1 MFSRST
7 TNRILVAA
15 LTLSAIGAARVSGGD
30 VVANVAAAFAFT
42 GPVVQQLSGQLTTT
56 GTVKVDGHQVGSGF
70 TISTGSTTTTAKGS
84 SAVVSLGKLG
94 RVEVFPS
101 SSVNLDFDNGSIKV
115 KLEAGRVRLSSGSG
129 ITASVSTREGETV
142 GDSSQ
147 ENTFTVDTECGNTV
161 VSTQTGK
168 VELRAGGTVKQIAA
182 GSQDSAG
189 TAKPG
194 RCKGRTP

>member
-7 TNRILVAA
+7 TSKILIVALA
-15 LTLSAIGAARVSGGD
+15 FSAVCAARVLTGS
-30 VVANVAAAFAFT
+30 AAATFAFT
-42 GPVVQQLSGQLTTT
+42 DALVQEPSGQLTTT
-56 GTVKVDGHQVGSGF
+56 GKVKVDGHDVGSGF
-70 TISTGSTTTTAKGS
+70 TISTGTTTTTAKGS

-115 KLEAGRVRLSSGSG
+115 KLEAGRVRVSSGSG
-129 ITASVSTREGETV
+129 VTASVSTRDGEV
-142 GDSSQ
+142 VADSTQ
-147 ENTFTVDTECGNTV
+147 EDTFTVDTECGNTIA
-161 VSTQTGK
+161 STQTGK

-194 RCKGRTP
+194 KCKGRTP

>member
-1 MFSRST
+1 MFIRST
-7 TNRILVAA
+7 TSRCLIVALA
-15 LTLSAIGAARVSGGD
+15 LSTICAARVSTGS
-30 VVANVAAAFAFT
+30 AAAEFAFASS
-42 GPVVQQLSGQLTTT
+42 VVQQPSGQLTTT
-56 GTVKVDGHQVGSGF
+56 GKVKVDGHDVGNGF
-70 TISTGSTTTTAKGS
+70 TVTTGSTTTTAKGS

-101 SSVNLDFDNGSIKV
+101 SSVNLDFDNGGIKV
-115 KLEAGRVRLSSGSG
+115 KLEAGRVRVSSGSG
-129 ITASVSTREGETV
+129 TSASVSTRDGEV
-142 GDSSQ
+142 VADSSA

-182 GSQDSAG
+182 GSQDTAG

-194 RCKGRTP
+194 RCKGRTS

>member
-7 TNRILVAA
+7 ISKVLIVALA
-15 LTLSAIGAARVSGGD
+15 LSAVCAVRVSTG
-30 VVANVAAAFAFT
+30 NAAATFALIEAL
-42 GPVVQQLSGQLTTT
+42 VQQPSGQLTTT
-56 GTVKVDGHQVGSGF
+56 GKVKVDGHDVGNGF
-70 TISTGSTTTTAKGS
+70 TINTGSTTTTAKGS

-101 SSVNLDFDNGSIKV
+101 SSVDLDFDNGSIEV
-115 KLEAGRVRLSSGSG
+115 KLEAGRVRVSSGSG
-129 ITASVSTREGETV
+129 ITATVSTRDGEVV
-142 GDSSQ
+142 GNGSQ

-161 VSTQTGK
+161 VSTQSGK
-168 VELRAGGTVKQIAA
+168 VELRAGSTVKQIAA

-194 RCKGRTP
+194 KCKDRTP

>member
-7 TNRILVAA
+7 ISKVLIVALA
-15 LTLSAIGAARVSGGD
+15 LSAVCAVRVSTG
-30 VVANVAAAFAFT
+30 NAAATFALIEAL
-42 GPVVQQLSGQLTTT
+42 VQQPSGQLTTT
-56 GTVKVDGHQVGSGF
+56 GKVKVDGHDVGNGF
-70 TISTGSTTTTAKGS
+70 TINTGSTTTTAKGS

-101 SSVNLDFDNGSIKV
+101 SSVDLDFDNGSIKV
-115 KLEAGRVRLSSGSG
+115 KLEAGRVRVSSGSG
-129 ITASVSTREGETV
+129 ITATVSTRDGEVV
-142 GDSSQ
+142 GNGSQ

-161 VSTQTGK
+161 VSTQSGK
-168 VELRAGGTVKQIAA
+168 VELRAGSTVKQIAA

-194 RCKGRTP
+194 KCKDRTP